1 MNTLELAKGL
11 VWVGV
16 QDPELRVFDIIMHTE
31 FGTTYNSYLLKGE
44 KKTALFETCKLKFWD
59 EYRNKLDAALAG
71 SRLDYL
77 VMNHTE
83 PDHAGTVEK
92 LIERYPGL
100 VIVAT
105 GTAVSFLREIVN
117 RDFASLAVGEGDS
130 LDLGGRTLQFMVLP
144 QLHWPDTMYT
154 YVPECKALFTC
165 DSFGSHY
172 SHEGVLRSNVPDE
185 DGYLRATK
193 YYFDNIIGPF
203 RRPYMSNALEHIRDL
218 DIGLICTGHG
228 PVHDCRLDELMA
240 LYRDWCAAPA
250 ARAGKKV
257 VMPYVSAYG
266 YTAQLAERIAAGV
279 QDAGDITVKRY
290 DMVTADP
297 AEVAGEL
304 ADADGILLG
313 TPTIIGE
320 ALAPIWSLTL
330 GLFAPV
336 HGGKLASAFGSYGWS
351 GEGVPHLIGRLR
363 QLRMRVPDEGFRV
376 RFKPS
381 ERQLLDAYEYGY
393 GFGTRLLKQ
402 KAELQVLSSRKGG
415 RSLVKCLVCG
425 AIFDSSME
433 SCPVCGVGPDKFVP
447 VEDTATDFRKN
458 TDERFLILGGG
469 PAAHYAAAA
478 IRERNETASIRI
490 LTAEDRL
497 PYNRPMLTKVLLQ
510 DLSGDRLAIESAAWY
525 AERRIEFCFGTTVQS
540 IDPAAKKVLCTDA
553 DGKAAEFAYD
563 KLIYALG
570 ARCFVA
576 PIPGADRP
584 HVASIRSAS
593 DCEKVQRIIRSRSAK
608 QAVVIGGGVMG
619 LESAWSLRSGGLDVT
634 VLETAPGLL
643 PRQLDD
649 NASALLAE
657 LCEKAGVHI
666 VTGAKITEI
675 TDDAVL
681 LADGSRFPAQ
691 LVIMSTGMR
700 GNIAVGQAAGLDS
713 RILLKIDAHCA
724 SSIPDIWVCGDA
736 SEFAG
741 TPHGFWSQAAET
753 GRIAGANAAGEALC
767 FEPIGSALSISA
779 MNTGVFSLGTNGK
792 GPDDDPRTL
801 RTVEFRDPQRGNY
814 EKYIFKRGVLAG
826 VILVGDTEKMT
837 EMTKAMEEGAGF
849 AQLFGR

>member
-1 MNTLELAKGL
+1 MNILNLADGL
-11 VWVGV
+11 SWVGV
-16 QDPELRVFDIIMHTE
+16 QDPALRVFDIIMHTE
-31 FGTTYNSYLLKGE
+31 FGTTYNSYLLKGSR
-44 KKTALFETCKLKFWD
+44 KTVLFETCKLKFWD
-59 EYRNKLDAALAG
+59 EYVQKLETALDG
-71 SRLDYL
+71 GRLDYL

-92 LIERYPGL
+92 LLERWPGL
-100 VIVAT
+100 VVVAT
-105 GTAVSFLREIVN
+105 GTAIGFLKEIVN

-130 LDLGGRTLQFMVLP
+130 LDLGGKTLRFMVLP

-154 YVPECKALFTC
+154 WVPENGALFCC

-185 DGYLRATK
+185 EGYLRATK

-203 RRPYMSNALEHIRDL
+203 RHPYMNNALARVRELPVR
-218 DIGLICTGHG
+218 LICTGHG
-228 PVHDCRLDELMA
+228 PVHDCRIPELLE
-240 LYRDWCAAPA
+240 LYRGWCAVPEKPA
-250 ARAGKKV
+250 RKQV

-279 QDAGDITVKRY
+279 RDAGPIDVACY
-290 DMVTADP
+290 DMVTAD
-297 AEVAGEL
+297 AGKVAVEL
-304 ADADGILLG
+304 GAADGILLG

-351 GEGVPHLIGRLR
+351 GEGVPHILERLR
-363 QLRMRVPDEGFRV
+363 QLRMDVPDEGFRV

-381 ERQLLDAYEYGY
+381 ETELLDAYEYGF
-393 GFGTRLLKQ
+393 GFGTKLLKK
-402 KAELQVLSSRKGG
+402 KAAVKVMGSGKGSRA
-415 RSLVKCLVCG
+415 LVKCLVCG
-425 AIFDSSME
+425 AIFDASVE
-433 SCPVCGVGPDKFVP
+433 TCPVCGVGRDKFVP
-447 VEDTATDFRKN
+447 VEDTATDFHKD
-458 TDERFLILGGG
+458 TEERFLILGGG

-478 IRERNETASIRI
+478 IRERNETAQIRI
-490 LTAEDRL
+490 VTAEPHL

-510 DLSGDRLAIESAAWY
+510 DLSNDRLAIESRAWY
-525 AERRIEFCFGTTVQS
+525 DERRIEFVFGATVQS
-540 IDPAAKKVLCTDA
+540 VDPAAKTVRTDKG
-553 DGKAAEFAYD
+553 DFSYD

-584 HVASIRSAS
+584 HVVSIRSIA
-593 DCEKVQRIIRSRSAK
+593 DCERVQAILRERGAAK
-608 QAVVIGGGVMG
+608 AVVIGGGVMG
-619 LESAWSLRSGGLDVT
+619 LESGWSLRQGGLDVT

-649 NASALLAE
+649 TASAMLAE
-657 LCEKAGVHI
+657 LCEKAGVHV
-666 VTGAKITEI
+666 VTGAKITQI

-681 LADGSRFPAQ
+681 LADGSRYEAQ

-713 RILLKIDAHCA
+713 KILLTIDAHCA
-724 SSIPDIWVCGDA
+724 SSVPDVWVCGDA
-736 SEFAG
+736 SQFAG
-741 TPHGFWSQAAET
+741 IPHGFWSQAQET
-753 GRIAGANAAGEALC
+753 GRVAGANAAGEALVYR
-767 FEPIGSALSISA
+767 PIGSALSISA

-792 GPDDDPRTL
+792 GPNDDPAKL
-801 RTVEFRDPQRGNY
+801 RTVAFKDPQRGNY
-814 EKYIFKRGVLAG
+814 EKYLFKNGRLAG
-826 VILVGDTEKMT
+826 VILIGDTSKMT
-837 EMTKAMEEGAGF
+837 AMTKAMDEGAGF
-849 AQLFGR
+849 AELFG